1 MGSAC
6 AHRPLEYF
14 SSSSSSLSFRSE
26 LRVVGEE
33 GGLGEEEDEGGDWG
47 EREPERLSCVLGLF
61 CWAGER
67 EGLSAAAC
75 DVEITAGEETEGKG
89 DEGGAPCSLAG

>member
-14 SSSSSSLSFRSE
+14 SSSSSSLSFSSE
-26 LRVVGEE
+26 LRVAGEE

-47 EREPERLSCVLGLF
+47 EHDPERVSCVLGVF
-61 CWAGER
+61 CWAAAR
-67 EGLSAAAC
+67 EGLSAATC
-75 DVEITAGEETEGKG
+75 DVQLTAGEETGGKG
-89 DEGGAPCSLAG
+89 DEGALCSLAG

>member
-14 SSSSSSLSFRSE
+14 SSSSCSLSFRSE
-26 LRVVGEE
+26 LRVLGEE

-47 EREPERLSCVLGLF
+47 EREPERVSCVPGLLG
-61 CWAGER
+61 WAGER
-67 EGLSAAAC
+67 EGLSAATC
-75 DVEITAGEETEGKG
+75 DVAITAGEEAGGKG
-89 DEGGAPCSLAG
+89 DEGALCSLAG

>member
-14 SSSSSSLSFRSE
+14 SSSSSSLSFSSE
-26 LRVVGEE
+26 LRVAGEE

-47 EREPERLSCVLGLF
+47 EHDPERVSCVLGVF
-61 CWAGER
+61 CWAAAR
-67 EGLSAAAC
+67 EDLSAATC
-75 DVEITAGEETEGKG
+75 DVQLTAGEETGGKG
-89 DEGGAPCSLAG
+89 DEGALCSLAG

>member
-6 AHRPLEYF
+6 AHSPLGYF

-26 LRVVGEE
+26 LRVAGEE

-47 EREPERLSCVLGLF
+47 EREPERVSSALGALR
-61 CWAGER
+61 WAGER
-67 EGLSAAAC
+67 EGLSAATCEAG
-75 DVEITAGEETEGKG
+75 VTAKGETGGEG
-89 DEGGAPCSLAG
+89 DEGALCSLAG

>member
-26 LRVVGEE
+26 PRVAGEE
-33 GGLGEEEDEGGDWG
+33 GGLEEDEGGDWG
-47 EREPERLSCVLGLF
+47 ERDPERVSGVLEVF
-61 CWAGER
+61 CWVGEF
-67 EGLSAAAC
+67 EGLSAVTC
-75 DVEITAGEETEGKG
+75 DVEITAEEEPEGKG
-89 DEGGAPCSLAG
+89 DKGALWSLAG